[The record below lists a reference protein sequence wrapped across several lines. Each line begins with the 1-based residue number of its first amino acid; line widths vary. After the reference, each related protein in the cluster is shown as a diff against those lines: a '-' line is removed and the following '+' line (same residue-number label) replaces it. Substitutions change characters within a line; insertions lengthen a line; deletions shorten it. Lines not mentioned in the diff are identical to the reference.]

1 MKFIITRKIET
12 DIWDLLTKV
21 LNLISMELRARETCV
36 VPNKLSTST
45 DGKNKIADD
54 LLTGSFLHVAENS
67 KSADGSSAVKCVFFK
82 GYHWLNNCR
91 MITDLDKL
99 EKSS

>member
-1 MKFIITRKIET
+1 
-12 DIWDLLTKV
+12 
-21 LNLISMELRARETCV
+21 MELRARETCV